1 MKIHRWS
8 PWLRRHHTWA
18 PFTLFVLDFIAWQ
31 LPWVSILGVTL
42 WHASYGS
49 GRLSERHH

>member
-18 PFTLFVLDFIAWQ
+18 PSLLFHVELGFHSCLWGVVLW
-31 LPWVSILGVTL
+31 GVWDL
-42 WHASYGS
+42 AH
-49 GRLSERHH
+49 RL